1 MQFRVQYGS
10 GAGNAPRWLGG
21 WPGRILAGVAG
32 ALLLIGFILF
42 FTVFL
47 AVGALFLIG
56 VMVRWW
62 WAMRKLRREAAN
74 RADEDVVDVE
84 HRVVDVEVIEASSD
98 RD

>member
-10 GAGNAPRWLGG
+10 GAGNAPRWLDG
-21 WPGRILAGVAG
+21 WPGRIVAGVAG

-47 AVGALFLIG
+47 AVAALCLIG

-62 WAMRKLRREAAN
+62 WAMRKLRREAVN
-74 RADEDVVDVE
+74 RADEDVVDVG
-84 HRVVDVEVIEASSD
+84 HRVIDVEVIEAPGDSD
-98 RD
+98 